1 MNGQDIK
8 LLLTFDGSDKCT
20 ISSLTDGVTAIGTG
34 SWTDDG
40 AKKSWGNKD
49 RDLMELSYTV
59 NGKSF
64 NEKLVWQ
71 RSGVKLEEF
80 SPIYTK

>member
-1 MNGQDIK
+1 
-8 LLLTFDGSDKCT
+8 
-20 ISSLTDGVTAIGTG
+20 
-34 SWTDDG
+34 
-40 AKKSWGNKD
+40 
-49 RDLMELSYTV
+49 MELSYTV